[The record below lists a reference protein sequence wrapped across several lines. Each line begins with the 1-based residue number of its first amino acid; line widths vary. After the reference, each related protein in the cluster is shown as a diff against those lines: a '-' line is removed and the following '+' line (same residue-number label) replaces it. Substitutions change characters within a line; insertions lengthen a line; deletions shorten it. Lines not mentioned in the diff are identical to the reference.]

1 MTSPESNADA
11 LVDLGVGGSM
21 GESVQANSGTEPYK
35 VTAPV
40 LTTEQ
45 RQAGQAKSLE
55 TRKARQMLKLR
66 LMKGD
71 RLSAVLEEPAAAT
84 MKVMDLL
91 MAIPHIG
98 LRRAQKILAAAGI
111 PEHNTVRACGY
122 KQIQRLLEAV
132 KR

>member
-1 MTSPESNADA
+1 VSNAEG
-11 LVDLGVGGSM
+11 LSNSDLGSTIGVT
-21 GESVQANSGTEPYK
+21 VQANSGTEPYK

-71 RLSAVLEEPAAAT
+71 RLSAVLDEPAAAT

-98 LRRAQKILAAAGI
+98 LRRAQKILATAGI

-122 KQIQRLLEAV
+122 KQRERLLEAV